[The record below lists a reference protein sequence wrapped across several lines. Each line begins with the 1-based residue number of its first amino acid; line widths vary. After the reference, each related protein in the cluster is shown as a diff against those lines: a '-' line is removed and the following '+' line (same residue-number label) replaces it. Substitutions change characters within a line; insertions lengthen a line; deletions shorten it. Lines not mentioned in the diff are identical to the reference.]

1 MKIRI
6 LYEEDIKNGVPHYT
20 TVEIPDGDY
29 VTVLEQ
35 DYQMRLADAPE
46 GKKDKVKRCGTLQ
59 ELYDRLNKETYNGWH
74 RHDRHTLA
82 DAAPKRL
89 DGRKGYARPVNE
101 EDSPA
106 GDAIELFADT
116 SGEAARERREDYEA
130 VCAMLRRHLKPDQA
144 ELLIAVHIEGVP
156 KQEYAARLGIT
167 PSAVS
172 HRLKTAEK
180 NFRKIFPTPSS
191 FDPSRG

>member
-59 ELYDRLNKETYNGWH
+59 ELYDRLNKETYTGGTGMTGTRW
-74 RHDRHTLA
+74 RTQ
-82 DAAPKRL
+82 
-89 DGRKGYARPVNE
+89 
-101 EDSPA
+101 
-106 GDAIELFADT
+106 
-116 SGEAARERREDYEA
+116 RR
-130 VCAMLRRHLKPDQA
+130 
-144 ELLIAVHIEGVP
+144 
-156 KQEYAARLGIT
+156 
-167 PSAVS
+167 
-172 HRLKTAEK
+172 TA
-180 NFRKIFPTPSS
+180 
-191 FDPSRG
+191 

>member
-1 MKIRI
+1 MN
-6 LYEEDIKNGVPHYT
+6 ED
-20 TVEIPDGDY
+20 
-29 VTVLEQ
+29 
-35 DYQMRLADAPE
+35 
-46 GKKDKVKRCGTLQ
+46 
-59 ELYDRLNKETYNGWH
+59 
-74 RHDRHTLA
+74 
-82 DAAPKRL
+82 
-89 DGRKGYARPVNE
+89 
-101 EDSPA
+101 DSPA

-144 ELLIAVHIEGVP
+144 ELLIAVHIDGIP
-156 KQEYAARLGIT
+156 KQEYADRMGIT

-180 NFRKIFPTPSS
+180 NFRKIFPSPSS

>member
-106 GDAIELFADT
+106 SDAIELFADT

-144 ELLIAVHIEGVP
+144 ELLIAVHIDGIP
-156 KQEYAARLGIT
+156 KQEYAARMGIT
-167 PSAVS
+167 VGGQ
-172 HRLKTAEK
+172 H
-180 NFRKIFPTPSS
+180 I
-191 FDPSRG
+191 

>member
-20 TVEIPDGDY
+20 IVEIPDGDY

-74 RHDRHTLA
+74 RHDRHTLE

-130 VCAMLRRHLKPDQA
+130 VCAMLRRHLM
-144 ELLIAVHIEGVP
+144 LYHF
-156 KQEYAARLGIT
+156 
-167 PSAVS
+167 S
-172 HRLKTAEK
+172 
-180 NFRKIFPTPSS
+180 
-191 FDPSRG
+191 